1 MTRGCA
7 KPKRAHLE
15 YLPSMS
21 GPCITQ
27 PPDAVFVAIEHPDLA
42 INGPRRTA
50 ITVGVE
56 CHCLDQ
62 IVMAMLHNKLK
73 LSPFLR
79 CRGLSQSRC
88 HACLSDIRG
97 GWKITFRCVEAGL
110 VEPSSSSPQP
120 TREALRASEPF
131 DGGPCV
137 VVSHEAR
144 RGTLCDV
151 SKLRVQ
157 DTHKA
162 VCIVNAT

>member
-7 KPKRAHLE
+7 RPKRAHLE

-21 GPCITQ
+21 GPGITQ
-27 PPDAVFVAIEHPDLA
+27 PPDAVLVAIEYPDLA

-50 ITVGVE
+50 VTVGVE

-79 CRGLSQSRC
+79 GRRLSQSWC

-110 VEPSSSSPQP
+110 VEPSGPQP

-131 DGGPCV
+131 ERWSV
-137 VVSHEAR
+137 RRHSHEAR
-144 RGTLCDV
+144 RRTLV
-151 SKLRVQ
+151 SKLHTIYRQ
-157 DTHKA
+157 N
-162 VCIVNAT
+162 CLYCECY